1 MNHESEDSFNFTTDF
16 PGCSEWMRLT
26 NQNDE
31 LEKFYMKCIAYDFPT
46 TGIPHLERGETLTG
60 IFVAGEL
67 ISSVEPEL
75 DEDDI
80 EWIEELLKPPES
92 RLGREILFSKV
103 PDEWLD
109 WPCHVE
115 VAYTPIGYDCVS
127 ESEEYDVLNVEEAT
141 NKLFAPGNEE
151 ILAGY
156 RIHTVGIASPY
167 RWNVSWPL
175 FRRGNEKGIVKREKR
190 QGNAPWYWYD
200 DDTLFEIWNKP
211 LDSCGKRQGALPW
224 YWYDDDTQLD
234 SYEFKTRFMLTVGGR
249 TKEEAVENW
258 HLLVKPLRK
267 RFKEVR
273 SNPSSL

>member
-1 MNHESEDSFNFTTDF
+1 MNHESEDSFDFTTDP

-60 IFVAGEL
+60 IFDTGEL
-67 ISSVEPEL
+67 ISSVEPEPED

-115 VAYTPIGYDCVS
+115 VAYTPIGSDFY
-127 ESEEYDVLNVEEAT
+127 EEEEYDALNVEEAT

-190 QGNAPWYWYD
+190 QGAVPWYWYD

-211 LDSCGKRQGALPW
+211 LDSYG
-224 YWYDDDTQLD
+224 
-234 SYEFKTRFMLTVGGR
+234 FKTRFMLTVGGR

>member
-1 MNHESEDSFNFTTDF
+1 MNHESEDSFDFTTDF

-67 ISSVEPEL
+67 ISSVEPEPED
-75 DEDDI
+75 DEDDEDDN
-80 EWIEELLKPPES
+80 EWLEELLKPPES
-92 RLGREILFSKV
+92 RLGREVLFSKV

-115 VAYTPIGYDCVS
+115 VSYTLTENGCVS
-127 ESEEYDVLNVEEAT
+127 SACYEEYDALNVEEAT
-141 NKLFAPGNEE
+141 DKLFAPENEG
-151 ILAGY
+151 ILARY
-156 RIHTVGIASPY
+156 RIHTEEIASPY

-175 FRRGNEKGIVKREKR
+175 FRRGSEKGIVKRGKR
-190 QGNAPWYWYD
+190 QGAVPWYWYD

-211 LDSCGKRQGALPW
+211 LDSYG
-224 YWYDDDTQLD
+224 
-234 SYEFKTRFMLTVGGR
+234 FKTRFMVEVGGR
-249 TKEEAVENW
+249 NKEEAVENW

-273 SNPSSL
+273 SNPSKPFICW